1 MASATRGKLAMRQ
14 KALTMLW
21 AALAALVGLSPAAH
35 AENGP
40 KPWET
45 GFQPAVTPVAEQIHS
60 FHHML
65 LIIITAIA
73 AFVLLL
79 LLIVILRF
87 NARAN
92 PVPSKTSHNTLIE
105 VIWTVVP
112 VMILVTIAIP
122 SFKLIYYAD
131 RTRDAEMTI
140 KAIGHQWYW
149 SYEYPDNGNFTF
161 DSLLVDDKDL
171 KPGEPRLLT
180 ADNPL
185 VIPVNTKIRLL
196 ITATDVIHSFAVPA
210 FGVKLDGTPGR
221 VSETWT
227 EVTQEG
233 TYYGQCSELC
243 GTGHAYMPITVEVVS
258 KEKFAAWVA
267 EAQKK
272 FAQADAPAIDVAAA
286 APPPAAN

>member
-1 MASATRGKLAMRQ
+1 MRQ

-131 RTRDAEMTI
+131 RTPDAEMTI

-196 ITATDVIHSFAVPA
+196 ITASDVIHSFAVPA

-243 GTGHAYMPITVEVVS
+243 GTGHAYMPITVQVVS

>member
-1 MASATRGKLAMRQ
+1 MRL

-21 AALAALVGLSPAAH
+21 GAFIALVTLAPAAY

-40 KPWET
+40 KDWELS
-45 GFQPAVTPVAEQIHS
+45 FQPAVSPIAEQIHS
-60 FHHML
+60 FHHIL
-65 LIIITAIA
+65 LIIISAIT
-73 AFVLLL
+73 AFVMILLL
-79 LLIVILRF
+79 TVIVRF

-105 VIWTVVP
+105 VLWTVIP
-112 VMILVTIAIP
+112 VMILVAIAIP
-122 SFKLIYYAD
+122 SFKLIYAAD
-131 RTRDAEMTI
+131 RTANPELTI

-161 DSLLVDDKDL
+161 DALMTADKDL
-171 KPGEPRLLT
+171 KPGQPRLLET
-180 ADNPL
+180 DNHL
-185 VIPVNTKIRLL
+185 VIPVNTKVRIL
-196 ITATDVIHSFAVPA
+196 ITASDVIHSFAVPA
-210 FGVKLDGTPGR
+210 FGVKLDGEPGR
-221 VSETWT
+221 VNETWT

-243 GTGHAYMPITVEVVS
+243 GTNHAFMPIAVDVVS
-258 KEKFAAWVA
+258 KEKYLEWVA

-286 APPPAAN
+286 APAPAAN

>member
-1 MASATRGKLAMRQ
+1 MRL

-21 AALAALVGLSPAAH
+21 GALAALVTLAPVAY

-40 KPWET
+40 KDWEI
-45 GFQPAVTPVAEQIHS
+45 GLQPAVSPIADQIHG

-65 LIIITAIA
+65 LIIITCIT
-73 AFVLLL
+73 AFVMLLL
-79 LLIVILRF
+79 LYVMIRF
-87 NARAN
+87 NSRSN
-92 PVPSKTSHNTLIE
+92 PVPSKTSHNTLVE
-105 VIWTVVP
+105 VLWTVIP

-122 SFKLIYYAD
+122 SFKLIYAAD
-131 RTRDAEMTI
+131 RTENPELTI

-161 DSLLVDDKDL
+161 DSLMTADKDL
-171 KPGEPRLLT
+171 KPGQPRLLE
-180 ADNPL
+180 ADNHL
-185 VIPVNTKIRLL
+185 VIPVNTKIRILV
-196 ITATDVIHSFAVPA
+196 TAADVIHSFTVPA
-210 FGVKLDGTPGR
+210 FGFKLDGEPGR
-221 VSETWT
+221 VNETWT

-243 GTGHAYMPITVEVVS
+243 GANHAYMPIAVDVVS
-258 KEKFAAWVA
+258 KEKYLEWVA

-286 APPPAAN
+286 APAPAAN

>member
-1 MASATRGKLAMRQ
+1 MRQ

-21 AALAALVGLSPAAH
+21 AALVGLSPAAH

-65 LIIITAIA
+65 LIIITVIA

-131 RTRDAEMTI
+131 RTPDAEMTI

-196 ITATDVIHSFAVPA
+196 ITASDVIHSFAVPA

-243 GTGHAYMPITVEVVS
+243 GTGHAFMPITVQVVS

>member
-131 RTRDAEMTI
+131 RTPDAEMTI

-196 ITATDVIHSFAVPA
+196 ITASDVIHSFAVPA

-243 GTGHAYMPITVEVVS
+243 GTGHAYMPITVQVVS